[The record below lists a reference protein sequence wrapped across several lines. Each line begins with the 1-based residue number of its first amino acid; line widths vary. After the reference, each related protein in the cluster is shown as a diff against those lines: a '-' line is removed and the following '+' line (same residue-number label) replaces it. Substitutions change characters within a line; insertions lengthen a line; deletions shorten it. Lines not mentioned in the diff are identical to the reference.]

1 MTMFQNK
8 KDQNCD
14 VTQRVMTLVDALPQ
28 RDVLEMSDIRQWVGS
43 VVDQYGEMAIWHA
56 IRLNGFG
63 GSEIGT
69 LVRNLAGQ
77 RADFTS
83 AHDIVEGKLMRR
95 APLETS
101 GDMTRGHENEDSHS
115 VKFQRKYGAYRDL
128 EAFEALKKSQG
139 SHSWMRYSPDDVVQ
153 MPMAPFVDD
162 DGKMVIQPT
171 PGENHRWLID
181 YKAPRSVDEGDE
193 IAFQYACQ
201 LSQGA
206 ILCAENDIPI
216 SGMMLSQFDWANWRL
231 KDDVFGWNEDI
242 GLAILQAGDHY
253 WNCVMTAQVPAYIY
267 KKRMQG
273 VESYVERYQT
283 AAQTF
288 AALAAIK
295 DAAEKQAAEVRKV
308 LLQPL
313 AGMRLGAEK
322 IVFGRGDRVLSMSAQ
337 KLLDRDLAAKLLTP
351 EQLDRCSGKK
361 VYDGDAM
368 AAYLRAQGVSLE
380 PFAKRDLDST
390 KVLTLAMELGLDAD
404 ALMVERIVLS
414 PAPSVKAQMEDYIK
428 EHYPL
433 QSVLGPGHEVEPDQ
447 EQEQGFAETPTASG

>member
-1 MTMFQNK
+1 MFQNK
-8 KDQNCD
+8 KDSNEV
-14 VTQRVMTLVDALPQ
+14 VTRRVMELVDALPQ
-28 RDVLEMSDIRQWVGS
+28 RDVLGASDIRQWVGS

-115 VKFQRKYGAYRDL
+115 VKFQSKYGAVRDQ
-128 EAFEALKKSQG
+128 EAFDALKKSQG
-139 SHSWMRYSPDDVVQ
+139 SHPWMRYSPDDVVQ
-153 MPMAPFVDD
+153 MPMAPFVDE

-206 ILCAENDIPI
+206 ILCAENEIPV

-231 KDDVFGWNEDI
+231 KDDVFAWNEDI
-242 GLAILQAGDHY
+242 GHAILLAGDHY
-253 WNCVMTAQVPAYIY
+253 WNCVMTAEVPAYIY

-283 AAQTF
+283 AAQTY

-295 DAAEKQAAEVRKV
+295 EAAEKQAAEVRKV
-308 LLQPL
+308 LMQPL

-351 EQLDRCSGKK
+351 AQLDRCSGKK
-361 VYDGDAM
+361 IYDGDAM
-368 AAYLRAQGVSLE
+368 AAYLREHEVNLDQ
-380 PFAKRDLDST
+380 FARRDLDSA
-390 KVLTLAMELGLDAD
+390 KVFTLAMEMGLDAD
-404 ALMVERIVLS
+404 ALMVERVVLS
-414 PAPSVKAQMEDYIK
+414 AAPSVKAQMEDYIK
-428 EHYPL
+428 EHFPL
-433 QSVLGPGHEVEPDQ
+433 QSVLEPSHGESDQDQ
-447 EQEQGFAETPTASG
+447 EQGADDLVAPTPPG